1 MKTYLALMKIDLK
14 LALRMRSVIFFN
26 YLFPLMFFFIFASL
40 YRARN
45 DPSQIIKVLSMVIPL
60 GIVGNGL
67 FGAGMRAIQERELGV
82 LRRYKVTPIT
92 PAPLLVASMVTAW
105 FVFTPYILVVLSI
118 SHFYY
123 HLPWPANWPSLLIF
137 ISLGLIAFRSLGMV
151 ISSTANNMQEGQILI
166 QLFYFPMIFLS
177 GATIPVNYFPA
188 ILQTM
193 SKFVPSTYLVQ
204 GIGDMIST
212 KRSIVDEWTLVVVL
226 IAAAAVGLTVGLKL
240 FRWEKEEKIRKGA
253 KLWVAAVI
261 LPFLIW
267 GVIEYIKGKAKIS
280 EEFQQQRRTDVLH
293 KNSNSAPLAER
304 AVFDDV

>member
-40 YRARN
+40 FRARQ
-45 DPSQIIKVLSMVIPL
+45 DVSKIVQVLAMVIPL

-105 FVFTPYILVVLSI
+105 FVFMPYILVVLSI

-177 GATIPVNYFPA
+177 GATIPITVFPP
-188 ILQTM
+188 ILQGI
-193 SKFVPSTYLVQ
+193 SNFVPSTYLVK

-212 KRSIVDEWTLVVVL
+212 HQGIWDERYVVLIL

-240 FRWEKEEKIRKGA
+240 FRWEKDEKIRKGA
-253 KLWVAAVI
+253 KLWVAAVL
-261 LPFLIW
+261 LPFLVW
-267 GVIEYIKGKAKIS
+267 GIINYVRGKGIS
-280 EEFQQQRRTDVLH
+280 PAQFQQQKGTGSLQ
-293 KNSNSAPLAER
+293 KNNGSAHLPKAS
-304 AVFDDV
+304 

>member
-1 MKTYLALMKIDLK
+1 MKTYVALMKIDLK

-26 YLFPLMFFFIFASL
+26 YLFPLMFFFIFATL
-40 YRARN
+40 YSARSN
-45 DPSQIIKVLSMVIPL
+45 PGQIVKVLAMVIPL

-92 PAPLLVASMVTAW
+92 PLPLLVASMVTAW

-123 HLPWPANWPSLLIF
+123 HLPWPAHWPSLLIF
-137 ISLGLIAFRSLGMV
+137 ISFGLIAFRALGMV
-151 ISSTANNMQEGQILI
+151 IASTANNMQEGQILI

-177 GATIPVNYFPA
+177 GATIPYEVLPP

-193 SKFVPSTYLVQ
+193 SQFIPASYLVR
-204 GIGDMIST
+204 GIKDMISNNQN
-212 KRSIVDEWTLVVVL
+212 IWDESKLVVVL
-226 IAAAAVGLTVGLKL
+226 IVAAAVGLTVGLKL

-253 KLWVAAVI
+253 KVWVAAV
-261 LPFLIW
+261 LVPFLIW
-267 GVIEYIKGKAKIS
+267 GIYNYVTGKGTAPAP
-280 EEFQQQRRTDVLH
+280 FQQQKGTGSLQRNNVPDHRPTG
-293 KNSNSAPLAER
+293 S
-304 AVFDDV
+304 